1 MAKGLLVKFFIDAEH
16 MTAESEVEGRPI
28 FRDREYVEIIPIGDT
43 KTVQCKPVTDA
54 ERQRY
59 PEEYAVFKRG
69 IEMVFSGTPLNQWP
83 IMLPAQIKLFNHFNI
98 YTVEQLSEI
107 DDIAIS
113 RVGPG
118 TRDFVEKAK
127 AFLAKAKGSAD
138 VQRFASENL
147 AMKEEIA
154 AQGKMIADL
163 VSQLKAMDAEPERRG
178 PGRPRKE
185 EQVAA

>member
-1 MAKGLLVKFFIDAEH
+1 MAKGLLVKFYMDAVH
-16 MTAESEVEGRPI
+16 LKGQSETEGRPI
-28 FRDREYVEIIPIGDT
+28 FEDREFVEIIPIGDT
-43 KTVQCKPVTDA
+43 KTVVTKPVTDV
-54 ERQRY
+54 ERQRF
-59 PEEYAVFKRG
+59 PEEYAVFKKG

-83 IMLPAQIKLFNHFNI
+83 IMLPSQIKQFNHFNI
-98 YTVEQLSEI
+98 YTIEQLSEI

-127 AFLAKAKGSAD
+127 AFIAKAKGSAE

-147 AMKEEIA
+147 AMKTQIAEQAEIIKELA
-154 AQGKMIADL
+154 AKVGALSDN
-163 VSQLKAMDAEPERRG
+163 ERRG

>member
-1 MAKGLLVKFFIDAEH
+1 MAKGLLVKFYMDAVELKGK
-16 MTAESEVEGRPI
+16 SEAEGRPI
-28 FRDREYVEIIPIGDT
+28 FEDREFVEIIPIGDT
-43 KTVQCKPVTDA
+43 KTVVTKPVTDQ
-54 ERQRY
+54 ERQRF

-69 IEMVFSGTPLNQWP
+69 VEMVFSGTPLSEWP
-83 IMLPAQIKLFNHFNI
+83 IMRPAQIKQFNHFNI

-127 AFLAKAKGSAD
+127 AFIAKAKGSAD

-147 AMKEEIA
+147 AMKEQIA
-154 AQGKMIADL
+154 EQATIIKEMSAKI
-163 VSQLKAMDAEPERRG
+163 DALRDEPERRG

-185 EQVAA
+185 EQAAA